1 MRPRATS
8 VTTCRY
14 WRAPPA
20 HHLRT
25 TCAPPADRRPTA
37 RDHSSRS
44 HRQAVRGHCR
54 PDESDI
60 PSKSARTTLGHRS
73 AHERLV
79 VDGEQGR
86 RYVVQRSMTKYDRTM
101 TVERLTV
108 SLESELAIA
117 VREAADADQQN
128 VSAWLADAAR
138 RQLANRGLRD
148 IVAAWEHEHGAFSGD
163 ELAAARALV
172 DG

>member
-1 MRPRATS
+1 MPQWTRTS
-8 VTTCRY
+8 GLSTDDQDYVI
-14 WRAPPA
+14 
-20 HHLRT
+20 HVM
-25 TCAPPADRRPTA
+25 TA
-37 RDHSSRS
+37 RSRYLS
-44 HRQAVRGHCR
+44 LLDLGPLQGTARRLAEVARER
-54 PDESDI
+54 P
-60 PSKSARTTLGHRS
+60 
-73 AHERLV
+73 V
-79 VDGEQGR
+79 VDGQYVRGR
-86 RYVVQRSMTKYDRTM
+86 LVQQSITKYDRTM
-101 TVERLTV
+101 AVERLTV

-117 VREAADADQQN
+117 VREAADADEQN

>member
-1 MRPRATS
+1 MKT
-8 VTTCRY
+8 
-14 WRAPPA
+14 
-20 HHLRT
+20 
-25 TCAPPADRRPTA
+25 
-37 RDHSSRS
+37 
-44 HRQAVRGHCR
+44 
-54 PDESDI
+54 
-60 PSKSARTTLGHRS
+60 
-73 AHERLV
+73 
-79 VDGEQGR
+79 
-86 RYVVQRSMTKYDRTM
+86 YDDVM

-117 VREAADADQQN
+117 VREAADADEQN

-148 IVAAWEHEHGAFSGD
+148 VVEAWEREHGAFTDD